1 MAETTIKDVKLKIG
15 TETQFQEKLKDLPLN
30 TLVGTTDPIE
40 EGELSSD
47 VITKLNKANNALPK
61 PANDTTGSAGQVLKK
76 TASGSEW
83 GDVAGGTNV
92 VANPTAEGTET
103 LTKLTVGDTTYN
115 IPSGGGSGPTYS
127 AGTHITIDSNNKINA
142 EWPTA
147 ANAGY
152 EGIGSTGTVTGV
164 KINGEV
170 KGTSGV
176 VDLGTVYVKPTTGIP
191 KSDLAS
197 AVQTSLTKADS
208 AVQPGSLAIKTAV
221 LDGTTL
227 TLTI

>member
-1 MAETTIKDVKLKIG
+1 MAETNIKDVKLKIG
-15 TETQFQEKLKDLPLN
+15 TENQFQSKLKELPLG
-30 TLVGTTDPIE
+30 TLVGTTDPLE
-40 EGELSSD
+40 EGELDTSI
-47 VITKLNKANNALPK
+47 ITKLNKADNALPK
-61 PANDTTGSAGQVLKK
+61 PTNDSTGSAGQVLKK
-76 TASGSEW
+76 TANGSEW
-83 GDVAGGTNV
+83 GDAAGGTNV
-92 VANPTAEGTET
+92 VANPTAAGTDT

-127 AGTHITIDSNNKINA
+127 AGNHITIDPNNAINA

-164 KINGEV
+164 KMNGEV
-170 KGTSGV
+170 KGTGGV

-191 KSDLAS
+191 KTDLAS
-197 AVQTSLTKADS
+197 AIQTSLTKADS

-227 TLTI
+227 TLTL

>member
-1 MAETTIKDVKLKIG
+1 MA
-15 TETQFQEKLKDLPLN
+15 
-30 TLVGTTDPIE
+30 
-40 EGELSSD
+40 
-47 VITKLNKANNALPK
+47 
-61 PANDTTGSAGQVLKK
+61 VLKYK
-76 TASGSEW
+76 NKNGFW
-83 GDVAGGTNV
+83 QKFQVGTNV
-92 VANPTAEGTET
+92 VANSTAAGTDT

-127 AGTHITIDSNNKINA
+127 AGTHITIDSNNAINA

-164 KINGEV
+164 KMNGEV
-170 KGTSGV
+170 KGTGGV

-191 KSDLAS
+191 KTDLAS

-227 TLTI
+227 TLTL